1 MVTLQEVKQYLR
13 IDFEEE
19 DPLLISLLATA
30 KQQVMSVGRM
40 DEAQLSEHEDTARTA
55 ILYAVSYLYENRNTA
70 DFSKLNLSLRSLLFA
85 QREGGR
91 LMEIGTLNQ
100 RITLLE
106 QRVKVDAIGNHC
118 NRWEEAFSCWARVTL
133 KSSVENADT
142 GVTKEVQTLDFYIRQ
157 QRQWMPS
164 TSANRILF
172 QGVVYDITSVTPDF
186 IRKDY
191 LKLTATAR
199 KAGEAN
205 GNS

>member
-19 DPLLISLLATA
+19 DPLLLSLLATA

-40 DEAQLSEHEDTARTA
+40 DEAQLSEHEDAARTA

-70 DFSKLNLSLRSLLFA
+70 AVCTAR
-85 QREGGR
+85 GGC

-157 QRQWMPS
+157 QQQWMPS

-199 KAGEAN
+199 KAGENDVETN
-205 GNS
+205 GGY